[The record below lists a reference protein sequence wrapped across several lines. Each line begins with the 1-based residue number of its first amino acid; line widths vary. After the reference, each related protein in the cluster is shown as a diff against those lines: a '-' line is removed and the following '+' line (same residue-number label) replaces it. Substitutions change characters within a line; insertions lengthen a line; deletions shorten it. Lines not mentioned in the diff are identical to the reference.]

1 MENLVDLFERI
12 NQSSMDD
19 DVKSFLKS
27 SIEIVAAGK
36 PQSQIEDLVDDVVG
50 LDKE

>member
-1 MENLVDLFERI
+1 MENLLDLFERI

-19 DVKSFLKS
+19 DVKAFLKT

-36 PQSQIEDLVDDVVG
+36 PQSQIEDLVDEVVG

>member
-1 MENLVDLFERI
+1 LENLVDLFERI
-12 NQSSMDD
+12 NQSSIDE

-27 SIEIVAAGK
+27 SIEVVAAGK
-36 PQSQIEDLVDDVVG
+36 PQSQIEDLVDDIVG